1 MMNIKKSLFSA
12 LVVGGLF
19 FSSSAS
25 AALQLNPSVK
35 QMVDNTESTSASSET
50 FRITVHGIFPESEYE
65 KLFNGSLENAP
76 TYSAEDLKE
85 ATEPSNPAPR
95 TANLDTEPTLRAQ
108 SQQGLTGNH
117 VRAKR
122 GRSYVVKGV
131 RYTPFASISEFTEEG
146 VASWYG
152 PGFHGRKTANGER
165 FNQYELTAAHKELP
179 LNSVVRVTHATTGK
193 SVVVRINDRGPFHGN
208 RVIDMSYAAAK
219 AIGMVDQGKANVKIE
234 LLPKG
239 KPTL

>member
-1 MMNIKKSLFSA
+1 MNIKKSLFSA
-12 LVVGGLF
+12 LSAGGLLF
-19 FSSSAS
+19 AGTAS
-25 AALQLNPSVK
+25 AALQQNSSINQIVEG
-35 QMVDNTESTSASSET
+35 TSSTANET

-65 KLFNGSLENAP
+65 RLFNGTLQNAP
-76 TYSAEDLKE
+76 TYSADELKE
-85 ATEPSNPAPR
+85 IVNPSAEDKP
-95 TANLDTEPTLRAQ
+95 TANLETEPTLRAK
-108 SQQGLTGNH
+108 SQKGLTAQH

-122 GRSYVVKGV
+122 GKSYVVKGV
-131 RYTPFASISEFTEEG
+131 RYTPFSSISEFTEVGE
-146 VASWYG
+146 ASWYG

-165 FNQYELTAAHKELP
+165 YNQNGLTAAHKELP
-179 LNSVVRVTHATTGK
+179 LNSVVRVTHEVTGK

-219 AIGMVDQGKANVKIE
+219 ALGMVQNGKAKVKIE